1 MLNKVVSPLLIFFM
15 LCPMIA
21 ISDPPELPPQPRITG
36 IQKGEEAPFSG
47 VLLNTIAAAKMFTEK
62 DYSLQQC
69 DLRVRY
75 EVDKEMAKLN
85 AIIQS
90 QRASYESLEK
100 KYETIITI
108 KDREIKRI
116 SDIASNTNDYSVWW
130 AAGGV
135 VAGIALTLAVVYA
148 VKAGD

>member
-1 MLNKVVSPLLIFFM
+1 M

>member
-1 MLNKVVSPLLIFFM
+1 
-15 LCPMIA
+15 MIA